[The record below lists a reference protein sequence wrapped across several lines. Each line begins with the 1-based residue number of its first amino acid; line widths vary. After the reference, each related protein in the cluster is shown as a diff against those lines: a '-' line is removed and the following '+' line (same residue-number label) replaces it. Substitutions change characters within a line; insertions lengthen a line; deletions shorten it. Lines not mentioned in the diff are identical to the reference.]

1 MVKRIVYGVVV
12 VLILALVVI
21 AARPKPL
28 EVQAATVTRGPLR
41 LTVDEDGKTRVRE
54 RYTVPSPVAGTLS
67 RVELRAG
74 DPVEPETVIARLTP
88 LPSPLLDPRA
98 REVAVQQLASTR
110 DAQQQAQAAVARAQS
125 AADLAKSNLAR
136 DEQLVRTG
144 ALGAAELEQAQADS
158 RMKESEVQALR
169 FAQQVAVHNITQAQ
183 AAVSRFDSK
192 SGATESVDITS
203 PVHGRVL
210 HVLHEDAGPIT
221 AGTAIIEVGDLASM
235 EIVAQLLSQ
244 DAVSVKPGMP
254 ATLTHWD
261 TAGGH
266 EIKARVR
273 RVEPAAFTKLSALG
287 VEEQRV
293 NVLLDL
299 EDPASAAP
307 LGDGFAVEV
316 HILTWSSDSVLQAP
330 TSALFKQN
338 DGWAV
343 IAVRDGRASVRPV
356 QVGHRGPQ
364 QAEIT
369 GGLAEGDVVV
379 AHPGPSLKDGAR
391 VKAVTE
397 IQ

>member
-12 VLILALVVI
+12 LLVVALVVM

-28 EVQAATVTRGPLR
+28 EVQAASVTRGALR

-54 RYTVPSPVAGTLS
+54 RYTVPAPVAGTLS

-74 DPVEPETVIARLTP
+74 DPVEPDTVIARLTP
-88 LPSPLLDPRA
+88 LASPLLDPRA

-110 DAQQQAQAAVARAQS
+110 DAQQQAQASVARAQS

-144 ALGAAELEQAQADS
+144 ALGAAELEQAQAES
-158 RMKESEVQALR
+158 RMKESELQSLR
-169 FAQQVAVHNITQAQ
+169 FAQQVALHNITQAQ

-192 SGATESVDITS
+192 SGMSESVDITS

-210 HVLHEDAGPIT
+210 HVLHEDAGPI
-221 AGTAIIEVGDLASM
+221 AGGTAIIEVGDLASM

-244 DAVSVKPGMP
+244 DAVAVKPGMP

-343 IAVRDGRASVRPV
+343 IAVQSGRASVRPV

-391 VKAVTE
+391 VKPVTE
-397 IQ
+397 TQ